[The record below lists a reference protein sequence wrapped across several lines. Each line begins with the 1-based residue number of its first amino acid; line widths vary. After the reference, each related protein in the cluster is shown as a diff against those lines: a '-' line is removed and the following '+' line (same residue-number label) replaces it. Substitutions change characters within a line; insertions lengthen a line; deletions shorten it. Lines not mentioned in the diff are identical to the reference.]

1 MQAASGARSC
11 GTAAAK
17 RREAA
22 ALQGTEQIIG
32 FRQDRIGARLVC
44 LLNVMRLNRRFGLGG
59 RFMWLSEPRG
69 PYPELADPALFFD
82 ESFCRQQLQ
91 VVASAPDPAG
101 RQNLGTVS
109 AATGSAHFAERLAR
123 GERFLIDAM
132 VENLRFV
139 DESPEGVDREIREIA
154 AGIRLAQPL
163 RRALRHARARLA
175 EVGEGQTVA
184 IHVRRGDIL
193 DGDPWS
199 YSSWA
204 SKYVP
209 DEFFRAFI
217 AARQGAVVAFSDT
230 PAAVAHLAQGAARV
244 IPVGALFDDPDLSVA
259 QRDLLELL
267 LMGGCAEV
275 GAPVLSAFS
284 RAASVVGGVRVVA
297 LPAMLPPGPRRA
309 AYDALLDRVIRD
321 PDSFLVPGD
330 LAQSAHYA
338 AAHAA
343 TVGRAPELVEALAAQ
358 PALLDRFPFLYR
370 ALAVAALAGG
380 MTARARELA
389 GQGLAHP
396 LLRNRDRPQC
406 QQVLLVAGAAAS
418 AGRSAALPGPD
429 ATPDATPGAT
439 MPDATGADATGAEF
453 LRMILSGRA
462 AEGTIVP
469 ALAHR
474 ILGAPGPVPKALM
487 FPRELLDIHALPA
500 PDPLGGGGSVA
511 TLPLWVL
518 RGDWSELIADP
529 AVQRELVLNPPLA
542 QRLAPVASLLGPAE
556 RVLAAGQDP
565 ALPPDP
571 GPALLGLAAAQLR
584 LNGRLRRAFAVLHW
598 LDRLRPD
605 DALTA
610 KRLADACY
618 TADNRRAGDRWLA
631 RALELRPDNALLH
644 YSAALRAAQADRPR
658 ARRLHL
664 AEAERLW
671 PGLDLSRILR
681 KAVKISAT
689 VTAGAATGTPPQGSA

>member
-1 MQAASGARSC
+1 MQAALRQARAG
-11 GTAAAK
+11 GTAWVGGLAVM
-17 RREAA
+17 RDSD
-22 ALQGTEQIIG
+22 QIIG

-59 RFMWLSEPRG
+59 RFLWLSEPQG

-82 ESFCRQQLQ
+82 GSFCRQQLEI
-91 VVASAPDPAG
+91 VGAAPDLAAWH
-101 RQNLGTVS
+101 NLGTVS
-109 AATGSAHFAERLAR
+109 AATGSTHFAERLAR
-123 GERFLIDAM
+123 GERFLVDAM
-132 VENLRFV
+132 VGNLRFV
-139 DESPEGVDREIREIA
+139 DESPAAVDREIREIA
-154 AGIRLAQPL
+154 AGIRLARPL

-175 EVGEGQTVA
+175 EVGEGRIVA

-209 DEFFRAFI
+209 DEFYRAFI
-217 AARQGAVVAFSDT
+217 AAGQGAVVAFSDT
-230 PAAVAHLAQGAARV
+230 PAAVAHMAQGDGRV
-244 IPVGALFDDPDLSVA
+244 IRVGALFDDPDLSVA

-275 GAPVLSAFS
+275 GAPILSAFS

-297 LPAMLPPGPRRA
+297 LPAMLPPGPRLA
-309 AYDALLDRVIRD
+309 AHDALLDRVIRD
-321 PDSFLVPGD
+321 PGSFFAPGD

-380 MTARARELA
+380 MTAQARDLA

-406 QQVLLVAGAAAS
+406 RQVLLVAGPGVPAGTPAAAP
-418 AGRSAALPGPD
+418 ARDATGDAMPITTED
-429 ATPDATPGAT
+429 ATP
-439 MPDATGADATGAEF
+439 DATGAEF

-462 AEGTIVP
+462 AEGPIVP

-474 ILGAPGPVPKALM
+474 ILGAPGPVREALM
-487 FPRELLDIHALPA
+487 FPPELLDLHAIPA
-500 PDPLGGGGSVA
+500 PDPLGGGGPVP

-529 AVQRELVLNPPLA
+529 AVQRELVLYPPLA
-542 QRLAPVASLLGPAE
+542 QRLAPVANLLGATE
-556 RVLAAGQDP
+556 AGLAAGQDP

-571 GPALLGLAAAQLR
+571 GPALLGLAATQLR

-618 TADNRRAGDRWLA
+618 AAENRRAGDRWLA
-631 RALELRPDNALLH
+631 RAIELCPDNALLH

-658 ARRLHL
+658 MRRLHL

-671 PGLDLSRILR
+671 PGLDLTRILR
-681 KAVKISAT
+681 KAAKLGA
-689 VTAGAATGTPPQGSA
+689 APPAATG